1 MLSVKTELL
10 AALAAE
16 LEQLSP
22 GAGARAA
29 FESPKVAAHGD
40 FACTAAMQLAKPLKL
55 NPRTLGEQL
64 RTALE
69 ATPAF
74 QRWVDAIEI
83 AGPGFLNIRLK
94 PAAKQEVVREVL
106 AAGER
111 FGFQSPRNERVL
123 VEFVSANPTGPLHVG
138 HGRQAAI
145 GDAISN
151 LFATQGWSVHRE
163 FYYNDAGVQ
172 IDTLTKSTQLRAKG
186 FKPGDDCWPTDSD
199 NPLAKNFYNGDYIAD
214 IAEAFKAKA
223 TVKADDREFTANG
236 DVEDYDNIRQF
247 AVAYLRNEQDKD
259 LQAFNLHF
267 DQYYLE
273 SSLYT
278 SGRVEATVNKLVA
291 NGKTYEQDGA
301 LWLKSTDYG
310 DDKDRVMRK
319 GDGTYTY
326 FVPDVAYH
334 IAKWER
340 GYSKVVNIQ
349 GTDHHGTIARVRA
362 GLQAADV
369 GIPQGYPDYV
379 LHTMVRVVKG
389 GEEVKI
395 SKRAGSYVTLRDLIE
410 WTSKDAVRFFLLSR
424 KPDTEYTFD
433 VDLAVAQNNDN
444 PVYYVQ
450 YAHARICSVL
460 EQWIVEELGWPA
472 IPTALEHAFKGLLL
486 DIGKGLQQQ
495 SLKFH
500 WQALREF
507 STLTANSD
515 SHILQGSFSAKVE
528 QISEMISRGRFDEL
542 QQVILAIDVAEW
554 HVGKHAKKLLDALVL
569 SKNDGSI
576 NHYAENLG
584 SFIAQY
590 LVRGDLIPKI
600 FEKFGKPMLDGADL
614 SCLTNPA
621 ALDLMLQLAKYPEML
636 TAAALGEAPHDV
648 TFYLRDLASAYH
660 SYYDAE
666 RILVDDEA
674 VKKARLALVAATA
687 QVLHN
692 GLAVLGVSAPARM

>member
-1 MLSVKTELL
+1 MLKIKQELL

-16 LEQLSP
+16 LEKLSS

-40 FACTAAMQLAKPLKL
+40 LACTAAMQLAKPLKL
-55 NPRTLGEQL
+55 NPRQLGETL
-64 RTALE
+64 RAALL
-69 ATPAF
+69 AQPAYE
-74 QRWVDAIEI
+74 RWVDSIDI

-94 PAAKQEVVREVL
+94 PEAKQQIVHEVL
-106 AAGER
+106 QAGDA
-111 FGFQSPRNERVL
+111 FGVQPSNGQRVL

-138 HGRQAAI
+138 HGRQAAL
-145 GDAISN
+145 GDAICN
-151 LFATQGWSVHRE
+151 LFETQGWSVHRE

-172 IDTLTKSTQLRAKG
+172 IGTLANSTQLRAQG
-186 FKPGDDCWPTDSD
+186 FKPGDAQWPE
-199 NPLAKNFYNGDYIAD
+199 AAYNGDYIQD
-214 IAEAFKAKA
+214 IANDFLACK
-223 TVKADDREFTANG
+223 TVQADDRSFTASG
-236 DVEDYDNIRQF
+236 DVNDLDSIRQF
-247 AVAYLRNEQDKD
+247 AVAYLRHEQDLD
-259 LQAFNLHF
+259 LQAFAVQF
-267 DQYYLE
+267 DHYYLE

-278 SGRVEATVNKLVA
+278 SGRVEATVQKLIDA
-291 NGKTYEQDGA
+291 GKTYEQDGA

-319 GDGTYTY
+319 GDGSYTY

-334 IAKWER
+334 ISKWER
-340 GYSKVVNIQ
+340 GFTKVVNIQ

-362 GLQAADV
+362 GLQAANV

-433 VDLAVAQNNDN
+433 VDLAVQKNNDN

-460 EQWIVEELGWPA
+460 SAWQDKDGTDPA
-472 IPTALEHAFKGLLL
+472 TLNSANLAAL
-486 DIGKGLQQQ
+486 Q
-495 SLKFH
+495 S
-500 WQALREF
+500 
-507 STLTANSD
+507 
-515 SHILQGSFSAKVE
+515 
-528 QISEMISRGRFDEL
+528 
-542 QQVILAIDVAEW
+542 
-554 HVGKHAKKLLDALVL
+554 
-569 SKNDGSI
+569 
-576 NHYAENLG
+576 
-584 SFIAQY
+584 
-590 LVRGDLIPKI
+590 
-600 FEKFGKPMLDGADL
+600 
-614 SCLTNPA
+614 PA
-621 ALDLMLQLAKYPEML
+621 AQALMLQLAKYPAML
-636 TAAALGEAPHDV
+636 SAAAADFAPHDV
-648 TFYLRDLASAYH
+648 TFYLRELAACYH

-674 VKKARLALVAATA
+674 VKRARLALVKATA

-692 GLAVLGVSAPARM
+692 GLAVLGVSAPQKM